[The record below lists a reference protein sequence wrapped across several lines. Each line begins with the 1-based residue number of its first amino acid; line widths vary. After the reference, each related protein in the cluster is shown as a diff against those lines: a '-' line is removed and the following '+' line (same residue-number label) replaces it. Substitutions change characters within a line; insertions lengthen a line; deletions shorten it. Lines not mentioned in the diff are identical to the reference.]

1 MSQLNNFYCKKVCG
15 SDDFDIDEW
24 NKASDYCN
32 KAAIKGIERDKILHP
47 ELFPCVNQCF
57 DCCAIVGETKIN
69 TQNLIKKLTNPT
81 IKP

>member
-1 MSQLNNFYCKKVCG
+1 MIQSTNFYCQKVCG

-32 KAAIKGIERDKILHP
+32 KAGIKGIERDKILHP
-47 ELFPCVNQCF
+47 ELFPCKKQCF
-57 DCCAIVGETKIN
+57 DCSAIVGETKIN

-81 IKP
+81 IEP